1 MKILDIER
9 MNDNAIADHRKC
21 VQSCRERLQFVLD
34 YSGIPSYNAL
44 AKRLGLKRAENLY
57 QILKGNNGISSDL
70 ALRINRAFP
79 DIGIGWLK
87 SGCGSPL
94 PVSFSDPDPDPGLHS
109 CMGLSMR
116 TERNEIPLYT
126 DLRFL
131 AEKGGDAEPDRILPF
146 PECLCPEAELATLC
160 RTDALAPRIL
170 PGAYILLHRVASDD
184 ILYGGIYFVSTR
196 SYQLCRI
203 VRQDEATDRLRLLS
217 TNPEE
222 YGELVISRADILS
235 LFHVCGTFHRL
246 ND

>member
-44 AKRLGLKRAENLY
+44 ARKLGLKRAENLY

-70 ALRINRAFP
+70 AFRINRAFP

-94 PVSFSDPDPDPGLHS
+94 PPS
-109 CMGLSMR
+109 LS
-116 TERNEIPLYT
+116 EIPLYT

-222 YGELVISRADILS
+222 YGELVIARTDILS
-235 LFHVCGTFHRL
+235 LFHVCGTFHRM

>member
-94 PVSFSDPDPDPGLHS
+94 PLSPPEPGG
-109 CMGLSMR
+109 CMGMGMSMR
-116 TERNEIPLYT
+116 AERNEIPLYA

-131 AEKGGDAEPDRILPF
+131 VAGDTDPEPDSMLPF
-146 PECLCPEAELATLC
+146 PNCLCPDAELATLC
-160 RTDALAPRIL
+160 RTDALAPRIM

-184 ILYGGIYFVSTR
+184 ILYGGIYFISTR

-203 VRQDEATDRLRLLS
+203 VRQDDAPDRLRLLS
-217 TNPEE
+217 THPEK
-222 YGELVISRADILS
+222 YGELVIPRSDILT
-235 LFHVCGTFHRL
+235 LYHVCGTFHRM
-246 ND
+246 DD

>member
-57 QILKGNNGISSDL
+57 QILKGNNGISNDL
-70 ALRINRAFP
+70 ARRINSAFP

-94 PVSFSDPDPDPGLHS
+94 PSSLSEPNM
-109 CMGLSMR
+109 CMGLSMQA
-116 TERNEIPLYT
+116 ERNEIPLYT

-131 AEKGGDAEPDRILPF
+131 ADGDGDTEPDRILPF
-146 PECLCPEAELATLC
+146 PVCLCPEAELATLC

-184 ILYGGIYFVSTR
+184 ILYGGIYFISTK

-222 YGELVISRADILS
+222 YGELVIARTDILS
-235 LFHVCGTFHRL
+235 LFHVCGTFHRM